1 MTADH
6 PNALRTWRYVAE
18 TPQGETLKGELRAR
32 TEAEISRL
40 VRQMGA
46 RPVEIRPASASLSL
60 FSPGTSR
67 LSRQEME
74 LFSRGLADLLE
85 AGIPLVDAVQ
95 SLARSQRRRRLKAFL
110 ERLASRL
117 MGGESLADA
126 LAQDPADLPRL
137 LIGLVRAGEESGALA
152 GVMLQYADKIEREN
166 ALQQELSGQMAYP
179 ALVSVMIVLTLAF
192 LAWFVLPIFEGIFD
206 DGGSQAPASTQ
217 FVLDAGAFVRSY
229 GIWIPPAAILL
240 LMALKAAVEVNGER
254 VGQVI
259 RAMPV
264 IGPIS
269 RQLLADKYLGALGFL
284 VSSGAPVARAEQIA
298 REGLESDDVRAQ
310 LERAS
315 VLLKSGH
322 GLSEALATTGLFDD
336 EVLHLAQMGEKSG
349 QLGAMLTRAA
359 SLSQKSYSRVSMRL
373 LEIIGP
379 TMIALLGLVVCGV
392 IVSVMVGILSLNEA
406 VY

>member
-1 MTADH
+1 MADDPH
-6 PNALRTWRYVAE
+6 NAIRTWRYIAE
-18 TPQGETLKGELRAR
+18 TPQGQTLKGELRAR
-32 TEAEISRL
+32 TESDITRL

-46 RPVEIRPASASLSL
+46 RPVEIRPASASLTL
-60 FSPGTSR
+60 FSLGTSR
-67 LSRQEME
+67 LSREELE

-95 SLARSQRRRRLKAFL
+95 ALARSQRRRRLKAFL

-152 GVMLQYADKIEREN
+152 EVMQQYADKIEREN

-206 DGGSQAPASTQ
+206 DGASPAPASTQ
-217 FVLDAGAFVRSY
+217 FVLDAGAFVRAY
-229 GIWIPPAAILL
+229 GIWIPPGLILVV
-240 LMALKAAVEVNGER
+240 MAVKAGLEASGER
-254 VGQVI
+254 VGQVM
-259 RAMPV
+259 RALPV

-269 RQLLADKYLGALGFL
+269 RQMLADKYLGALGFL

-298 REGLESDDVRAQ
+298 REGLESEDVRAE

-322 GLSEALATTGLFDD
+322 GLTEALSTTGLFDD

-349 QLGAMLTRAA
+349 QLGMMLTRAA
-359 SLSQKSYSRVSMRL
+359 TLSRKAYSRVSMRL